1 MSDVP
6 DIRMTVDEYLVWAEA
21 QPGRHEL
28 VNGRVLAMAPERVR
42 HGRTKGAVYVALGD
56 AIRTAGRSC
65 EVFPDGMAIRID
77 AKTAFEPDALVRC
90 GPPLDGD
97 MIEVPNPLIVVEVL
111 SPSAR
116 GYDTGAKL
124 TGYFLVP
131 SLRHY
136 LIVDA
141 EREVVLHHRRADNGA
156 IETRIVGFGALEL
169 DPPGL
174 SVTVEA
180 LLGKA
185 R

>member
-1 MSDVP
+1 MSNLP
-6 DIRMTVDEYLVWAEA
+6 NTRMTVDEYLVWAEA

-42 HGRTKGAVYVALGD
+42 HTMIKGEVFASLRD
-56 AIRTAGRSC
+56 AIRNSGKPCQAFC
-65 EVFPDGMAIRID
+65 DGVTVRID
-77 AKTAFEPDALVRC
+77 ASTAYEPDAAVRC
-90 GPPLDGD
+90 GKPLDGNS
-97 MIEVPNPLIVVEVL
+97 IEVPDPLVVVEVL
-111 SPSAR
+111 SPSTR
-116 GYDTGAKL
+116 GHDTGAKL

-141 EREVVLHHRRADNGA
+141 GREVVLHHRRADDGA
-156 IETRIVGFGALEL
+156 IETRIVGFGAVELE
-169 DPPGL
+169 PPGL

-185 R
+185 

>member
-6 DIRMTVDEYLVWAEA
+6 NTRMTVDEYLVWAEA

-28 VNGRVLAMAPERVR
+28 VNGRVIAMAPERVR
-42 HGRTKGAVYVALGD
+42 HGKTKFSVQLALFD
-56 AIRTAGRSC
+56 AIQKAGKPC

-77 AKTAFEPDALVRC
+77 RTTAFEPDALVRC
-90 GPPLDGD
+90 GPPLDGTR
-97 MIEVPNPLIVVEVL
+97 IEMPAPLIVGEVL
-111 SPSAR
+111 SPSTR
-116 GYDTGAKL
+116 GYATGAKL

-141 EREVVLHHRRADNGA
+141 EREVVLHHRRAVDGA
-156 IETRIVGFGALEL
+156 IETRIVGFGAVEL

-174 SVTVEA
+174 SVTVES

-185 R
+185 